1 MLERS
6 VGAMRGRRAEL
17 HWAKGSGKLLKK
29 GDMICASERTSWLH
43 GDSAL
48 EDDQNGGRGTS

>member
-1 MLERS
+1 M
-6 VGAMRGRRAEL
+6 GAMRGRRAEL

-43 GDSAL
+43 GDSGL